1 MIEFWQSTTM
11 YIKRLAV
18 LLIIATIAL
27 AQPEAQAQDWFH
39 QHTISGQ
46 STPVSRLSI
55 KAADVIAP
63 DVLAVS
69 IDQPSR
75 ANSNHNQA
83 FIDLTISLVSDPEG
97 DDNGNKQGILFRSE
111 QDKWERIIQHFA
123 DAVFEMTNGAHLIRE
138 VRVFR
143 DSTNFGSAQIRWDKL
158 GHPHVPAKGGVEL
171 GGHINMYE
179 TFEDGICDADGNCR
193 NKDMLADEELS
204 GYVMAH
210 EWGHYY
216 LGIYDEYV
224 IRTDTDVRV
233 EPSIMS
239 STWKA
244 RGGDYDWLNFS
255 IANDGGGPFQN
266 TKLTWQHDAYGD
278 GGWPVLS
285 RHPDNDP
292 TDEDSVRDRGLGP
305 RRYYPE
311 LASHAPAVGET
322 PRIDLPSA
330 TARSVLDII
339 WATDTQNIEIVI
351 DRSGSMAGTPLSQA
365 LTAAKLLVDRAV
377 LGQTRIGVTAFD
389 GGVSNIVDMTLIDV
403 EATRTAIK
411 SAIDSIGAGGS
422 TAIGDAAAEALDKVQ
437 ATRTSGENAVVF
449 LLSDG
454 ASNSGRAP
462 FSVIPDYVAAKVP
475 LFTFGFGDG
484 ADVATLRTMAEK
496 TAGEFFRSPT
506 TLKEIVAAFQA
517 AIRTALSIPG
527 LGQGTIV
534 AAEGTGRNT
543 LLPVDSSL
551 ERLQLSITYTGSAPA
566 SSFVLLDPSGQAVSP
581 NSVSS
586 AGDETLLFF
595 DIEQPAAGNWS
606 FGSTGVDAVDFDY
619 VVTGV
624 EEGVGISVDSDVRG
638 NERRISS
645 PGPVIIESRLSG
657 RRPIAGAQVVARVVD
672 ASGRISRFAM
682 RDDGNAPDTTADDGF
697 YAGYVSPT
705 AGGSHT
711 VTIEFSNPE
720 LTARETYVG
729 STRTPNSAGKA
740 GPAPPDE
747 VLAENFVRSETF
759 QFSVEFDNGWEFDI
773 PDLGAA
779 AALTQGALQSWTA
792 GYGRISPG
800 SRMTSPSGFAIFSQT
815 RKGVTISEASVEA
828 VTLIHEGRIFAEV
841 GNFVNT
847 AIAIANPNNRPAD
860 ISFFFTDLAGNNFG
874 HDSFTLGANKQ
885 TVSLLNQTP
894 FNVADS
900 VLGTL
905 TFTSS
910 LPVAAVALR
919 TFMNERSD
927 SLITT
932 LPVVPLSGGFV
943 NALSFAHFASGG
955 GWKTE
960 VVLVNPTVATITGTM
975 EFREPGRGFAS
986 APLAAV
992 TLDDGSSGSSFAYS
1006 IPPGSA
1012 TRWTT
1017 TDQGAL
1023 TTGSIRVTPDG
1034 TSALPGGL
1042 TVFSFR
1048 NREGVTVTSAGVQAA
1063 PSATAF
1069 RVYVEASGTP
1079 GEQGS
1084 IRSGFAVANDSGT
1097 VNTVTL
1103 ELLGVDGAA
1112 VSAPQTVSLAPFGQ
1126 MSGLLDEV
1134 FSPLPNFSGVL
1145 RITAT
1150 SNVSVVG
1157 LRART
1162 NQRGD
1167 FLISTTPP
1175 SNEADA
1181 PPNTETYFPHFAVSG
1196 GWTTQFVLFSG
1207 TTDQTSSGTVRFFD
1221 QSGEPL
1227 ALALSP
1233 TEDPKAGALRV
1244 FDGME
1249 FVWVPAGEF
1258 QMGST
1263 SRHAESDEQPV
1274 TRVSFTKGFYLGKYE
1289 VTQAQWRALMGNNPS
1304 KFNNCGGDCPVEQV
1318 TWEETQEFIRRLN
1331 ARSGGEKYRLPTEAE
1346 WEYAARAGTTT
1357 DTYAGDITRSRGNDP
1372 VLNGIAWYAE
1382 NSGST
1387 PHPVGRKAPNGWGLY
1402 DMLGNVWEWVGD
1414 WHGDYPGGRRTGPS
1428 GPSSG
1433 SGRVFRGGG
1442 WYFHAWVCRSANRD
1456 RASPGSRDG
1465 SLGFRLLRTE

>member
-1 MIEFWQSTTM
+1 M

-27 AQPEAQAQDWFH
+27 AQPEAQAQDWFL
-39 QHTISGQ
+39 QRTIVGQ

-69 IDQPSR
+69 SD
-75 ANSNHNQA
+75 AC

-97 DDNGNKQGILFRSE
+97 DDNGNSQGILGSE
-111 QDKWERIIQHFA
+111 QDQWERIIQHFA
-123 DAVFEMTNGAHLIRE
+123 DAVFEMTNGAHIIRE

-143 DSTNFGSAQIRWDKL
+143 DGTNYGSAQIRWGKV
-158 GHPHVPAKGGVEL
+158 GHPHVPGNGGVES
-171 GGHINMYE
+171 GGSVRMFE
-179 TFEDGICDADGNCR
+179 TFANGIRQSDGTYRD
-193 NKDMLADEELS
+193 KDLLADEKLG
-204 GYVMAH
+204 GYIMAH
-210 EWGHYY
+210 EWAHYY
-216 LGIYDEYV
+216 LGLYDEYV
-224 IRTDTDVRV
+224 IRDTDVAV
-233 EPSIMS
+233 APSLMAAGS
-239 STWKA
+239 WRA
-244 RGGDYDWLNFS
+244 AAGGDDEGDENDGLNFS
-255 IANDGGGPFQN
+255 IANDGGGRFQN
-266 TKLTWQHDAYGD
+266 TELTKQHDAYGD

-285 RHPDNDP
+285 RATGDDP
-292 TDEDSVRDRGLGP
+292 SDEDSKRFRTLGP

-351 DRSGSMAGTPLSQA
+351 DRSGSMDGTPMSQA

-377 LGQTRIGVTAFD
+377 LGQTRIGVTAFA

-411 SAIDSIGAGGS
+411 SAIDSIEAGGS
-422 TAIGDAAAEALDKVQ
+422 TAIGDAAAEALNKVQ

-454 ASNSGRAP
+454 ENNSGRAP
-462 FSVIPDYVAAKVP
+462 SSVIPDYVDAKVP
-475 LFTFGFGDG
+475 LFTFAFGDG
-484 ADVATLRTMAEK
+484 ADVATLRTMAEE
-496 TAGEFFRSPT
+496 TAGEFFHSPT

-527 LGQGTIV
+527 LGQGTIQ
-534 AAEGTGRNT
+534 AGGRTGNT

-606 FGSTGVDAVDFDY
+606 FGSTGVDAVDLDY
-619 VVTGV
+619 VITGV

-638 NERRISS
+638 NERSISN

-657 RRPIAGAQVVARVVD
+657 RRQIAGAQVVARVAD

-682 RDDGNAPDTTADDGF
+682 RDDGNAPDTIADNGF
-697 YAGYVSPT
+697 YTGYLSPT
-705 AGGSHT
+705 AGGRHT

-729 STRTPNSAGKA
+729 SILSPTSDGMV
-740 GPAPPDE
+740 GPVPPDE

-759 QFSVEFDNGWEFDI
+759 QFSVESDNGWEFSI
-773 PDLGAA
+773 LDLGAA
-779 AALTQGALQSWTA
+779 AVLTQGALESTTA

-800 SRMTSPSGFAIFSQT
+800 SRMTSPSGLAIFSLTQN
-815 RKGVTISEASVEA
+815 GVTVTEASVEA

-847 AIAIANPNNRPAD
+847 GIAIANPNNRPVN

-874 HDSFTLGANKQ
+874 HDSFTLGANEQ
-885 TVSLLNQTP
+885 TSSLLNQTP

-919 TFMNERSD
+919 AFRNERSD
-927 SLITT
+927 VVITT

-943 NALSFAHFASGG
+943 NALSFAHFAAGG

-992 TLDDGSSGSSFAYS
+992 TLDDGSSGSLFAYS

-1012 TRWTT
+1012 TRLTT

-1042 TVFSFR
+1042 TVFSYR
-1048 NREGVTVTSAGVQAA
+1048 DGEGVTVTSAGVQAP

-1103 ELLGVDGAA
+1103 ELMGVDGAA

-1126 MSGLLDEV
+1126 VSGLLDEF
-1134 FSPLPNFSGVL
+1134 FSPLPNFAGVL

-1162 NQRGD
+1162 NRRGD

-1181 PPNTETYFPHFAVSG
+1181 PPNTETYFPHFAASG

-1207 TTDQTSSGTVRFFD
+1207 TTDQTSSGTVSFFD

-1233 TEDPKAGALRV
+1233 VTDPGDEGRTAGEPMV

-1249 FVWVPAGEF
+1249 FAWIPPGKF

-1263 SRHAESDEQPV
+1263 SQHADNDEQPV
-1274 TRVSFTKGFYLGKYE
+1274 TRVRLSSGFWMGRYE
-1289 VTQAQWRALMGNNPS
+1289 VTRAQWQAVMDPLGFIEVSDR
-1304 KFNNCGGDCPVEQV
+1304 PVAEV
-1318 TWEETQEFIRRLN
+1318 SWEEVQEFIRRLN
-1331 ARSGGEKYRLPTEAE
+1331 ARPGGGKYRLPTEAE

-1357 DTYAGDITRSRGNDP
+1357 DTYAGDITQPEGNDP
-1372 VLNGIAWYAE
+1372 VLNGIAWYIR
-1382 NSGST
+1382 NSNLSSQ
-1387 PHPVGRKAPNGWGLY
+1387 PVGRKAPNTWGLY
-1402 DMLGNVWEWVGD
+1402 DMLGNLWEWVGD
-1414 WHGDYPGGRRTGPS
+1414 WYGDYPGGSVTDPAGP
-1428 GPSSG
+1428 GSG
-1433 SGRVFRGGG
+1433 SVRGIRGGS
-1442 WYFHAWVCRSANRD
+1442 WNNLARICRSASRTSWS
-1456 RASPGSRDG
+1456 SPGDRYYNV
-1465 SLGFRLLRTE
+1465 GFRLVREK